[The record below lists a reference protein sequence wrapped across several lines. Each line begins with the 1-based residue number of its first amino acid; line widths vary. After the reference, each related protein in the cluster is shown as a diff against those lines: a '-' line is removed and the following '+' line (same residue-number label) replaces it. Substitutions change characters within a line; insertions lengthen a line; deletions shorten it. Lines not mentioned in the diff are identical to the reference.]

1 MKLKNFL
8 YTLVAAGLVA
18 TPAHSFSM
26 NFLKR
31 GFKHCAGVCDDA
43 KVCTDQDK
51 ILWCALNCDHKDG
64 MLDTMIKNCYNNRS
78 FDQSLEDLKKNASAK
93 LSAKD
98 NQKVQDFITKKTSY
112 SPPAPTYAP
121 PPRRPEQ
128 APPVEPLAAPK
139 KMPDNTPPSPPE
151 KK

>member
-18 TPAHSFSM
+18 TPAHSFSL

-31 GFKHCAGVCDDA
+31 GFKHCTGVCDDA
-43 KVCTDQDK
+43 KVCNDQDK

-64 MLDTMIKNCYNNRS
+64 MLDMMIKNCYNRGS
-78 FDQSLEDLKKNASAK
+78 FNQFIQDVKKDGSAK

-98 NQKVQDFITKKTSY
+98 NQKVQNFVAKATSY
-112 SPPAPTYAP
+112 VPPAPTDIAP
-121 PPRRPEQ
+121 PPALP
-128 APPVEPLAAPK
+128 ASDPLAPK
-139 KMPDNTPPSPPE
+139 KMPNYPPPQPPV